1 MVGGLRPDIAKATP
15 VASVVLP
22 DMIGDLIIR
31 FFLRA
36 MALFDRRADVRWLS
50 SVARNCRRNGR
61 LGG

>member
-1 MVGGLRPDIAKATP
+1 
-15 VASVVLP
+15 
-22 DMIGDLIIR
+22 MIGDLIIR

-36 MALFDRRADVRWLS
+36 MAIFDRRADVRWLS